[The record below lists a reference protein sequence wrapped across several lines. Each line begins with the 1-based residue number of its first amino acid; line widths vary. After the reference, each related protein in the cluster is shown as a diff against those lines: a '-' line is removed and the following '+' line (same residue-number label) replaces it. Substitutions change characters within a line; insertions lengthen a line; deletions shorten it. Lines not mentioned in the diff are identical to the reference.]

1 MKNVEDMKNI
11 NFMVERL
18 TEDAGKAFSPA
29 RYNLK
34 SRNDAI
40 ISPYKTYE
48 LFFEITFMVIQKLG
62 AYEEIGTPEECL
74 EAMQTARACQAQCL
88 DNINDPLEPL
98 KISSALKSELLK
110 LQFRKAEKPESIS
123 PLDYT
128 VIAALKEGE
137 QFAIQWKTLR
147 ILCKRV
153 CKMDSHSCTGTSIK
167 ITVETFA

>member
-1 MKNVEDMKNI
+1 MKSVEDMKNI

-88 DNINDPLEPL
+88 DNMSDPLEPL

-128 VIAALKEGE
+128 VIAALKEALE
-137 QFAIQWKTLR
+137 
-147 ILCKRV
+147 KRV
-153 CKMDSHSCTGTSIK
+153 QSNDR
-167 ITVETFA
+167 

>member
-18 TEDAGKAFSPA
+18 TEDAGEAFSPA

-62 AYEEIGTPEECL
+62 TYETIGTPEECL
-74 EAMQTARACQAQCL
+74 EAMRMLRACQVQYL
-88 DNINDPLEPL
+88 DNIKDPLEPL
-98 KISSALKSELLK
+98 KIGSALKSELLK
-110 LQFRKAEKPESIS
+110 LQFRKAEKQEDISI
-123 PLDYT
+123 LDYT
-128 VIAALKEGE
+128 IIAALKEALE
-137 QFAIQWKTLR
+137 
-147 ILCKRV
+147 KR
-153 CKMDSHSCTGTSIK
+153 MPEENEGDD
-167 ITVETFA
+167 

>member
-62 AYEEIGTPEECL
+62 AYEEIGTPEECM
-74 EAMQTARACQAQCL
+74 EAMQTARACQAQEL
-88 DNINDPLEPL
+88 DDMSDPLEPL
-98 KISSALKSELLK
+98 SLS
-110 LQFRKAEKPESIS
+110 
-123 PLDYT
+123 
-128 VIAALKEGE
+128 
-137 QFAIQWKTLR
+137 R
-147 ILCKRV
+147 IR
-153 CKMDSHSCTGTSIK
+153 
-167 ITVETFA
+167 

>member
-18 TEDAGKAFSPA
+18 TEAAGKAFSPA

-98 KISSALKSELLK
+98 KISSALK

-128 VIAALKEGE
+128 VIAALKEALE
-137 QFAIQWKTLR
+137 
-147 ILCKRV
+147 KRV
-153 CKMDSHSCTGTSIK
+153 QSNDR
-167 ITVETFA
+167 

>member
-18 TEDAGKAFSPA
+18 TEDAGEAFSPA

-62 AYEEIGTPEECL
+62 TYETIGTPEE
-74 EAMQTARACQAQCL
+74 CL

-110 LQFRKAEKPESIS
+110 LQFRKAENPESIS

-128 VIAALKEGE
+128 VIAALKEALE
-137 QFAIQWKTLR
+137 
-147 ILCKRV
+147 KR
-153 CKMDSHSCTGTSIK
+153 
-167 ITVETFA
+167 A

>member
-1 MKNVEDMKNI
+1 MKNVEDRKNI

-88 DNINDPLEPL
+88 DNMSDPLEPL

-110 LQFRKAEKPESIS
+110 LQFRKAENPESIS

-128 VIAALKEGE
+128 VIAALKEVLE
-137 QFAIQWKTLR
+137 
-147 ILCKRV
+147 KRTQ
-153 CKMDSHSCTGTSIK
+153 KNDR
-167 ITVETFA
+167 

>member
-1 MKNVEDMKNI
+1 MGEEKSRDI
-11 NFMVERL
+11 
-18 TEDAGKAFSPA
+18 AGITV
-29 RYNLK
+29 RYSDGSTKEIQSGCCVDLK

-128 VIAALKEGE
+128 VIAALKEALE
-137 QFAIQWKTLR
+137 
-147 ILCKRV
+147 KRV
-153 CKMDSHSCTGTSIK
+153 QSNDR
-167 ITVETFA
+167 